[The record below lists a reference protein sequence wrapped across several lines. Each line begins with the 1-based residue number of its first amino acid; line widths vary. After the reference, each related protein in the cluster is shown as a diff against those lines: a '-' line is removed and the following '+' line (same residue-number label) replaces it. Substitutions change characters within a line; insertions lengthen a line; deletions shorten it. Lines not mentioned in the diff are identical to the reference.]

1 MDRSFDVEI
10 PSSRLQRRAV
20 YRELAEVCEKWGL
33 VEMDKFLSSRRQPS
47 TASASSTPYESS
59 TRESLNTSPMPS
71 DSQQDNL
78 ILSLMQTT
86 TAAIR
91 AAQKYFLTLPP
102 EKLPYGNAK
111 TGNNHNKE
119 TSSSSSSSNRGPPS
133 ALGIITASRPIP
145 RHSMMGV
152 ASSSRRPVSPTRD
165 KEQNASPDPLLRLR
179 KVSLATLGAL
189 KEMEARYRVPMSD
202 EVHIE
207 HLNDSIQDLSLSS
220 NDSTYSHPSLHIE
233 DTCSSEISTSSSTA
247 SKGHLY
253 QANVSLTNLNK
264 EAQIV
269 KEWIETVDNLLSDL
283 TTDAAKTP
291 RPRTKSGNLAVETS
305 PIPKWARIDA
315 FENDK
320 LGENLPTFG

>member
-1 MDRSFDVEI
+1 MDRSFEVEI
-10 PSSRLQRRAV
+10 PSSRLQRQAV

-47 TASASSTPYESS
+47 TASTSSTLYESS
-59 TRESLNTSPMPS
+59 TRELLNTSPMPS

-78 ILSLMQTT
+78 ILNLMQTT

-91 AAQKYFLTLPP
+91 AAQKYFLALPP

-111 TGNNHNKE
+111 TGSNLNKE
-119 TSSSSSSSNRGPPS
+119 ISSSSSSNRGPPS

-152 ASSSRRPVSPTRD
+152 ASSSRRTVSPTRD
-165 KEQNASPDPLLRLR
+165 REQNASPDPLLRLR
-179 KVSLATLGAL
+179 KASLAALGAL
-189 KEMEARYRVPMSD
+189 KEMEARYRVPTSD
-202 EVHIE
+202 EVHAE
-207 HLNDSIQDLSLSS
+207 HLNDPIQDLSLSS
-220 NDSTYSHPSLHIE
+220 NDSMYSHPSLHIE
-233 DTCSSEISTSSSTA
+233 DTSSSEKSTSSSIA

-253 QANVSLTNLNK
+253 QANVSLSDLNK

-269 KEWIETVDNLLSDL
+269 KEWIETVDSLLSDL

-320 LGENLPTFG
+320 LGETLPTFG